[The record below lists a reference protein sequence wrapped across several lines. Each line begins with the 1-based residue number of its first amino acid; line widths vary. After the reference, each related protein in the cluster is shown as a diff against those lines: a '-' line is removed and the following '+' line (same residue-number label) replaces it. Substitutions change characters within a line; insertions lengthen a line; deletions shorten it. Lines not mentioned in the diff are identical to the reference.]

1 MQRDDAPHILA
12 SIAAASARV
21 RKAEDRKRDADRDAR
36 TAKDTRDQER
46 RILADRVVVA
56 ARNDV
61 PQKLIVESAD
71 RTREWVRLAVL
82 GATNPDEVTARMYGS
97 SDGSFRDWRVAAEL
111 AWVDAAR
118 GKGLEPKVLDDFEA
132 TGNQVAQVLVYDARW
147 TLLLDEETVR
157 VAMGN
162 EHYPDPAFDSNY
174 TPEQRGHRPCRSECS
189 CTRC

>member
-118 GKGLEPKVLDDFEA
+118 AKGLEPKVLDDFEA
-132 TGNQVAQVLVYDARW
+132 TGNQVAQVLVYDTQW

-157 VAMGN
+157 VALGN
-162 EHYPDPAFDSNY
+162 EHYPDPAFDPNY
-174 TPEQRGHRPCRSECS
+174 TPEQ
-189 CTRC
+189 